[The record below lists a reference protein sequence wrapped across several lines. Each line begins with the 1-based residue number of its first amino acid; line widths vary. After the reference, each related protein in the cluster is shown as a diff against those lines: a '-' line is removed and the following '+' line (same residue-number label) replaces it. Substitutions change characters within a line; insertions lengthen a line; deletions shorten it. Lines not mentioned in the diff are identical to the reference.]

1 MTKRYKLIV
10 IDKVTKP
17 TISCEINNA
26 STSESTGKATL
37 LCSLPTHSD
46 QSSLEFQWSTNGQI
60 NRGHMLKISL
70 GGEVDDHQYNCTVK
84 NQLTEESAVFTAKD
98 CYPEPKA
105 QAGLIAG
112 VVVLVVLLLI
122 ILLLFFICLKKVRS
136 KKSDLES
143 HSKPGYLNV
152 AASGSEET
160 RVLLDRAPTFPS
172 KQTLEHLKQIN
183 DAPLNPPHKDE
194 ALMKELRKSI
204 RLRSSSD
211 SEKPY
216 DFPVKQR
223 CKFFEKENGKAN
235 EAEPRKV
242 VQEEVL
248 ENNPSDSEAMNP
260 ELTALSSERIQKA
273 TENTNLKV
281 IKKQGLYDP
290 ADSGNPDEVSNDQ
303 NSGRKKEE
311 NEFEK
316 STPEN
321 DVQPPP
327 VAKESSPLSQNS
339 PESAPEAE
347 RKQDINPDECAKKS
361 NGESS
366 SSSSEESEN
375 EEQAPPASTAKE
387 TDSETTVEEQK
398 PL

>member
-1 MTKRYKLIV
+1 
-10 IDKVTKP
+10 
-17 TISCEINNA
+17 
-26 STSESTGKATL
+26 
-37 LCSLPTHSD
+37 
-46 QSSLEFQWSTNGQI
+46 
-60 NRGHMLKISL
+60 
-70 GGEVDDHQYNCTVK
+70 
-84 NQLTEESAVFTAKD
+84 
-98 CYPEPKA
+98 
-105 QAGLIAG
+105 
-112 VVVLVVLLLI
+112 
-122 ILLLFFICLKKVRS
+122 
-136 KKSDLES
+136 
-143 HSKPGYLNV
+143 
-152 AASGSEET
+152 
-160 RVLLDRAPTFPS
+160 
-172 KQTLEHLKQIN
+172 
-183 DAPLNPPHKDE
+183 
-194 ALMKELRKSI
+194 MKELRKSI
-204 RLRSSSD
+204 CRRSSSD

-216 DFPVKQR
+216 DFPVKQL
-223 CKFFEKENGKAN
+223 CKFFEKENAKAN
-235 EAEPRKV
+235 EAEPRMV
-242 VQEEVL
+242 VEEEVL

-260 ELTALSSERIQKA
+260 ELTASSSEHNILNKEDNPVEAEETKDALTGALNGNNGYKKA
-273 TENTNLKV
+273 TENTNPEDKRPV
-281 IKKQGLYDP
+281 SNDP
-290 ADSGNPDEVSNDQ
+290 SDSGSPDEVPENQNSEKPYDLPVKQRCKIFEKEIGKANEAEPREVVEEEVLANNPSDSVAMNPELTALSSES